1 MVKWGVGLY
10 GFTYVRLAVGMLLQK
25 GQERMPAIVGI
36 TNDIVLNELFKGLAP
51 DERAILCSVQGNP
64 SEADPRDWVGTP
76 WGGGTCPLNHQRNN
90 YVAISSFKEE
100 DGRFKRRKAQFS
112 RTWCIMIDD
121 IGTKLS
127 KEALPKDLIPTLV
140 VETSPG
146 NCQVSYFLEQPEP
159 DVAYVTDA
167 IRQIIEKLTGC
178 GADPGMSGVTR
189 VLRLPE
195 GVNGK
200 PREGGPWQ
208 CKTWV
213 WRPEIRT
220 SWDEL
225 AAAFSLERRVRCYVE
240 PNDGVTLERK
250 RCYELVKYAL
260 KRLGRIKSPTGSG
273 WFDITCPW
281 IDQHTARSNT
291 GAALAP
297 PMQKNGYMGG
307 FKCHHGHC
315 ESKNWGD
322 LESWVADEVIKQGQR
337 RRGPFYGEN
346 T

>member
-1 MVKWGVGLY
+1 LY

-121 IGTKLS
+121 IGTKLPLNFL
-127 KEALPKDLIPTLV
+127 KTNGLVPTLV
-140 VETSPG
+140 VQTSPG
-146 NCQVSYFLEQPEP
+146 NYQATYFLEQPEP
-159 DVAYVTDA
+159 SVDRITDA
-167 IRQIIEKLTGC
+167 IRQIIERLTG
-178 GADPGMSGVTR
+178 GVDPGMAGVTR
-189 VLRLPE
+189 VLRLPQ
-195 GVNGK
+195 GINNKPTSIVDGK
-200 PREGGPWQ
+200 PWHCQ
-208 CKTWV
+208 V
-213 WRPEIRT
+213 MHWRPEMRT
-220 SWDEL
+220 SWNEL
-225 AAAFSLERRVRCYVE
+225 CCEFKLTERIRSYVE

-250 RCYELVKYAL
+250 RCFELVKYAL
-260 KRLGRIKSPTGSG
+260 KRLGRIKHATGSG
-273 WFDITCPW
+273 WMDITCPW
-281 IDQHTARSNT
+281 INDHTARSNT
-291 GAALAP
+291 GAAVAP